1 MLIKKPADSKPSEIT
16 PESVYRNR
24 REFMKDSATMAV
36 GAAAFGG
43 AAATALAQNGD
54 QLKASAPEA
63 LHRIR
68 KGKAIVSRVSPERR
82 KIMTGSLNAF
92 RAEKAGSWTR
102 AARTA
107 RPAKTAK
114 QAFIKK

>member
-1 MLIKKPADSKPSEIT
+1 MLIKKPADIKPSEIT

-63 LHRIR
+63 LQRTPPAAWW
-68 KGKAIVSRVSPERR
+68 KAKFDSVKPAPDSAATSVGMSSQN
-82 KIMTGSLNAF
+82 SLLL
-92 RAEKAGSWTR
+92 R
-102 AARTA
+102 
-107 RPAKTAK
+107 
-114 QAFIKK
+114 